1 MKKEPRGPVEAR
13 QVRRWADGK
22 GKREET
28 DKQERLLEGE
38 GRNEVS
44 IEGNQAIERCE
55 RLQRTY

>member
-1 MKKEPRGPVEAR
+1 MVKA
-13 QVRRWADGK
+13 K
-22 GKREET
+22 GKKLA
-28 DKQERLLEGE
+28 KQERLLEGE